1 MDRAAKARMQI
12 RIVLAVW
19 RLETRRL
26 TRPDLSPTDRIE
38 LEDALRARSL
48 ALLDGA
54 LATIDGTSAPAEVK
68 RQLQSARAEVSRQLA

>member
-19 RLETRRL
+19 RVETRRL
-26 TRPDLSPTDRIE
+26 TRPELSPTDRIE

-48 ALLDGA
+48 ALLDRA
-54 LATIDGTSAPAEVK
+54 LATMDGTSAPAEV
-68 RQLQSARAEVSRQLA
+68 RQQILSARAEVSRQVA